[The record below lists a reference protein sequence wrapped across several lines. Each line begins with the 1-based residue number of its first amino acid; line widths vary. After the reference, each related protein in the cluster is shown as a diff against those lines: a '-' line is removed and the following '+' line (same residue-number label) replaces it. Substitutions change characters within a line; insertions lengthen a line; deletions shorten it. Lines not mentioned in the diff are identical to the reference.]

1 MKKSI
6 PIFLGLLLLFVVV
19 NVGQSAYG
27 GPPPISQHVF
37 LWTDPSTGG
46 QIEVTENVFS
56 FCDDGHPNE
65 YTFAYTVQ
73 NLSYEP
79 DPGTSN
85 GLSGWQLI
93 FDQSIMELHNQ
104 MSPITGGPWIQNA
117 FSGSFPPFGAEWDVL
132 GSAGNGIL
140 VGQSG
145 TFSFCTFPRQD
156 IVVNDPPAEPLGG
169 GPNGWAHSWTSFDFQ
184 IFLFNGPNSIP
195 GNLIISA
202 VGGELIPLDSTM
214 VLAAGAQYTA
224 AWMIPVIISA
234 IGIGIVLARKF

>member
-6 PIFLGLLLLFVVV
+6 PIFLGLLLLFGVV
-19 NVGQSAYG
+19 NIGQSAYG
-27 GPPPISQHVF
+27 GPPLISQHVF
-37 LWTDPSTGG
+37 VWTDPDSQG
-46 QIEVTENVFS
+46 QIEVTENVFLGCS
-56 FCDDGHPNE
+56 DGHPNE

-79 DPGTSN
+79 DPGNSN

-104 MSPITGGPWIQNA
+104 MSPATGGPWMQNF
-117 FSGSFPPFGAEWDVL
+117 FSGIPPPSGAEWDVTNTD
-132 GSAGNGIL
+132 GNGIL

-156 IVVNDPPAEPLGG
+156 IVVNDPPAEPLGS
-169 GPNGWAHSWTSFDFQ
+169 GPNGWAHTWITDVQF
-184 IFLFNGPNSIP
+184 FLFNGPNSIP
-195 GNLIISA
+195 GDLIRSA
-202 VGGELIPLDSTM
+202 VGGELVTLDSTM

-224 AWMIPVIISA
+224 AWMIPVIVS
-234 IGIGIVLARKF
+234 GIGFAIVIARKF